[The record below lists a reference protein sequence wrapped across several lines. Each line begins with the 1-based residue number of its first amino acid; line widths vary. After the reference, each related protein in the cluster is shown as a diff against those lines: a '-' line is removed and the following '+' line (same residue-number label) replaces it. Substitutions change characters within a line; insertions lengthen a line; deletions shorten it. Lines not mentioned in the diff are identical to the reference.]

1 MKKTIALL
9 LVLCMMLAAVPVFAE
24 SAGETAPSGSGLE
37 DLLSGL
43 MSGSEGSEGKEGSL
57 SDLLSGL
64 MSGSEGAEGKEGG
77 LGDLLSGLM
86 GGSEGGEGKEGGLG
100 SMLSGLAEK
109 LKTEATK
116 AASAL
121 GSKLKEKL
129 LKELSDPDSKLS
141 GLLSKLTA
149 GLAKSGKADV
159 TSLLG
164 SLLGGSDKSTEG
176 TAEEGETLEETL
188 ERLNKEA
195 KAETGDSV
203 PGKKAA
209 KSVEEFYGQ
218 WKESKFTLLGEEY
231 DMSEY
236 GEGAFI
242 GENTYYV
249 TLNGEKSPDYLYPET
264 AELSIGNGILKVNSD
279 GHWTNFVLTE
289 DGSMVQ
295 PSGTIQIYYV
305 RAE

>member
-43 MSGSEGSEGKEGSL
+43 MN
-57 SDLLSGL
+57 
-64 MSGSEGAEGKEGG
+64 GSEGAEGKEGG
-77 LGDLLSGLM
+77 LSDLLSGLM
-86 GGSEGGEGKEGGLG
+86 GGSESGEGKEGGLG

-195 KAETGDSV
+195 EAETGDSV

-218 WKESKFTLLGEEY
+218 WKESKFTLQLC
-231 DMSEY
+231 
-236 GEGAFI
+236 
-242 GENTYYV
+242 
-249 TLNGEKSPDYLYPET
+249 PDGGRQHGPAVRHHTDLFCPRR
-264 AELSIGNGILKVNSD
+264 I
-279 GHWTNFVLTE
+279 
-289 DGSMVQ
+289 
-295 PSGTIQIYYV
+295 IQ
-305 RAE
+305 